1 MGRNKQLIPV
11 GDEALIRRT
20 ARIVLDAC
28 SFVIVVTGSES
39 GAVAKALQ
47 GLPRLSV
54 IENPAWQAGMV
65 GSAQAGAAA
74 LLARIGSGEAIEAC
88 FIHHGDMPFV
98 DSRVFSALVAA
109 WNTFGKRDRMA
120 FAAARGGRAGHPV
133 LFPVSRLPRLLDL
146 GPGERLKSV
155 LEEGGYALVETSCDG
170 VLEDIDTPEEYSGLM
185 DKYGFPDASG
195 QVCSP

>member
-1 MGRNKQLIPV
+1 MGRNKQLVPL
-11 GDEALIRRT
+11 GDEAMVRRT
-20 ARIVLDAC
+20 ARIVLEAC

-39 GAVAKALQ
+39 GAIAKALQ

-74 LLARIGSGEAIEAC
+74 LLARIVSGEASDAF

-98 DSRVFSALVAA
+98 DSGVFSALVAA
-109 WNTFGKRDRMA
+109 WDGFAKRDSMA
-120 FAAARGGRAGHPV
+120 FAAARGGKAGHPV

-146 GPGERLKSV
+146 GPGERLKRV

-170 VLEDIDTPEEYSGLM
+170 VLEDIDTPEEYRWLM
-185 DKYGFPDASG
+185 DKYGFPYASG